1 MSNTLPTER
10 LLLLACSGL
19 KHDTLE
25 PVAPIELE
33 QVAA

>member
-1 MSNTLPTER
+1 MTNTLSTER

-19 KHDTLE
+19 KRDTL
-25 PVAPIELE
+25 ELE